1 MEQFSALRERIQ
13 GATVERSC
21 KKPLRRED
29 IFELHRL
36 LVSHVRDPGEAGRYR
51 RIAVRVSHHVPPTA
65 RESTLHGAGHR
76 RLKPGHTSSSHCS
89 MVHKMRIEGADRRRY
104 GPE

>member
-36 LVSHVRDPGEAGRYR
+36 LVSHVRDP
-51 RIAVRVSHHVPPTA
+51 
-65 RESTLHGAGHR
+65 
-76 RLKPGHTSSSHCS
+76 
-89 MVHKMRIEGADRRRY
+89 
-104 GPE
+104 